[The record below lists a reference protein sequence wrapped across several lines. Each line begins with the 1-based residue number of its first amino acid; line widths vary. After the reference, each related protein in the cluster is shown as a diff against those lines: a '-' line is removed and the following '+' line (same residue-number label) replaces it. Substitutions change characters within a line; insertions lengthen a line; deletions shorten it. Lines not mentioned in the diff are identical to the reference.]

1 MYHTLLN
8 QQIESTLPPQL
19 AGSPQIRQ
27 LLDRVHAAYENYE
40 DTVRQKEVEI
50 GACEEHF
57 TNILHSE
64 LSRKNTLFLTL
75 LDNMNAGIVI
85 EDVHH
90 KVLFTNQRFCD
101 MMEIDLTPL
110 QMVGVD
116 VTEFADVRQGMFRD
130 PEQYLRGREKTLAK
144 RQPVNDQLLEMSN
157 GKLFRWNYIPLM
169 LDGADH
175 RHFWRF
181 KDVTEQVRHQ
191 QRLVESEETNRLIMN
206 ASLDAIIVA
215 DDSRAIQYWTP
226 RAQELFGWTPEEA
239 LGQRMYELLHTRQV
253 NFPISQQEMD
263 YPKDDLDPILNQIL
277 EMTAVHKDGREFPV
291 ELIVVPYQQHG
302 KTYYCKFIKDISER
316 KETELRLSRE
326 ETKYR
331 NMIANMKLGLVEMD
345 LDKRVVFANQ
355 GFYNMSGYTAEEVI
369 GDTIHK
375 YMPSS
380 EELKLVSAKQQ
391 LRREGTSDYYEI
403 PIMNKAGEKRWWHV
417 SAAPSYDERGQLVG
431 SMGIILDITEQK
443 RMEAEL
449 AKAKTHAELAS
460 KAKEAFLANMSHEI
474 RTPLNAI
481 IGMIRELSR
490 DDLTAQQQS
499 YLGHTDTAARHLLSI
514 VNSILDLSKIEA
526 GELEL
531 EDRDF
536 SLEALVDNVHSILL
550 IKATSKKLQMRC
562 DVDPEIWPVHRGDSA
577 RIRQVLLNLLDNA
590 IKFTPKGQVRLHIKV
605 TGETDREQQ
614 LRLTVLDTGIGMDQ
628 AYQKKIFT
636 KFSQADRSISR
647 RFGGTG
653 LGMPI
658 TREIVRLMGGNIT
671 VDSTKG
677 RGTKFV
683 IDFTLQKGDI
693 EQLTVVAPAN
703 DRQLEGLRLLLVE
716 DNAMNRF
723 IAGKS
728 LTHFG
733 CIVEDAENGRVALE
747 LLRERQYDL
756 ILMDIQMPELD
767 GMETTKIIRG
777 ELNLDVPIIAIT
789 ANAFREDIDLY
800 LQTGMNDYV
809 TKPYEE
815 AQLFEVIN
823 RYATVADPAPPLT
836 EGDAPTSGGDPTGL
850 NDNYDLEQLRSL
862 SRGDESFVQNM
873 VSVFLQQTTT
883 ALQELRSALDNK
895 DYISLAR
902 TAHRIKPSIDNMGIR
917 QLEGVARDIE
927 LSAKAESIDHG
938 YLAER
943 VTLLTST
950 LEAVVSRLRTEQVVP
965 IA

>member
-1 MYHTLLN
+1 MYHPLLN
-8 QQIESTLPPQL
+8 QQIESILPPNL
-19 AGSPQIRQ
+19 ADRPEIRQ
-27 LLDRVHAAYENYE
+27 LLERVHAAYDNY
-40 DTVRQKEVEI
+40 DYTVRQKEVEL

-57 TNILHSE
+57 TNVLHSE

-75 LDNMNAGIVI
+75 LANMNAGIII
-85 EDVHH
+85 EDKDH
-90 KVLFTNQRFCD
+90 KVLFTNQLFCD
-101 MMEIDLTPL
+101 MMEVDLTPKEL
-110 QMVGVD
+110 VGVD
-116 VTEFADVRQGMFRD
+116 LVDCANSRRAMFRD
-130 PEQYLRGREKTLAK
+130 PDQYLRGRQQALAK
-144 RQPVNDQLLEMSN
+144 RQPVNDQLLEMAN
-157 GKLFRWNYIPLM
+157 GKLFRWSYIPLM
-169 LDGADH
+169 LDGIDH

-191 QRLVESEETNRLIMN
+191 QRLAESEETNRLIMN

-215 DDSRAIQYWTP
+215 DDTRVIRYWTP

-239 LGQRMYELLHTRQV
+239 VGQRMYELLHTQQV
-253 NFPISQQEMD
+253 SSVVLQRELD
-263 YPKDDLDPILNQIL
+263 YPTDDLDPLLNQVL
-277 EMTAVHKDGREFPV
+277 ETTAIRKDGQEFPV
-291 ELIVVPYQQHG
+291 ELIIVPYQQHG
-302 KTYYCKFIKDISER
+302 KTYYCKFIKDISQR
-316 KETELRLSRE
+316 KDSELRITRE
-326 ETKYR
+326 ENKYR
-331 NMIANMKLGLVEMD
+331 NIIANMRLGLMEVDM
-345 LDKRVVFANQ
+345 DKRVISANQ
-355 GFYNMSGYTAEEVI
+355 GFYTMSGYTPEEVI

-375 YMPSS
+375 FMPSPQ
-380 EELKLVSAKQQ
+380 ELKLVDAKQQ

-403 PIMNKAGEKRWWHV
+403 PIINKLGEKRWWLV
-417 SAAPSYDERGQLVG
+417 SAAPNYNEQGELVG
-431 SMGIILDITEQK
+431 SIGIQLDITEQK
-443 RMEAEL
+443 RMEDEL

-460 KAKEAFLANMSHEI
+460 KAKESFLANMSHEI

-490 DDLTAQQQS
+490 ETLTAQQQS

-536 SLEALVDNVHSILL
+536 SLEALVDNIRSILL
-550 IKATSKKLQMRC
+550 IKATGKKLQLTC
-562 DVDPEIWPVHRGDSA
+562 DVDPEIWPAHRGDSA

-605 TGETDREQQ
+605 TGETEEEQQ

-628 AYQKKIFT
+628 EYQKKIFT

-658 TREIVRLMGGNIT
+658 TREIVRLMGGDIS
-671 VDSTKG
+671 VESIKD

-683 IDFTLQKGDI
+683 INFALQKGDI
-693 EQLTVVAPAN
+693 EQLTVVAPTN
-703 DRQLEGLRLLLVE
+703 NRQLEGLRLLLVE

-733 CIVEDAENGRVALE
+733 CVVEEAENGRVALDW
-747 LLRERQYDL
+747 LKERQYDL

-815 AQLFEVIN
+815 AQLFEVIS
-823 RYATVADPAPPLT
+823 RHAIGSEPAPPPQEREHPNG
-836 EGDAPTSGGDPTGL
+836 EGVPTTHD
-850 NDNYDLEQLRSL
+850 DYYDLQQLRSL

-873 VSVFLQQTTT
+873 VSLFLQQTTT
-883 ALQELRSALDNK
+883 ALQELRTALEKK
-895 DYISLAR
+895 DYASLAK

-927 LSAKAESIDHG
+927 VFAKAESVDHDC
-938 YLAER
+938 LTAR
-943 VTLLTST
+943 VALLTST
-950 LEAVVSRLRTEQVVP
+950 LEAVVSRLRTEPV
-965 IA
+965 A